1 MPPAWHW
8 KTTVLPGGKIELT
21 DPELPSGETVDVFV
35 RRSESPANVR
45 PSAVEVLRQA
55 PGYRLF
61 KTAADVDAYLR
72 AERASWDR

>member
-8 KTTVLPGGKIELT
+8 KTIVLPGGKIELS
-21 DPELPSGETVDVFV
+21 DPELPSGESVEVFV
-35 RRSESPANVR
+35 RRSESPAKAR

-55 PGYRLF
+55 PGHRLF

-72 AERASWDR
+72 EERASWDR

>member
-1 MPPAWHW
+1 MPPAGHW

-21 DPELPSGETVDVFV
+21 NPELPSGESVEVFV
-35 RRSESPANVR
+35 RRLESPANAR

-55 PGYRLF
+55 PGHRLF
-61 KTAADVDAYLR
+61 KTAADVAADLR